1 MIRNISEGD
10 IAKILAAHRAAER
23 SKAIDGLGY
32 LRSVKD
38 DEPVEIIPTQAFKD
52 VEYSSGNDNE
62 QKDFENFLKLIGA
75 ITLAG
80 ILDEAENKN
89 KVPDISVLE
98 LHQAKLDAYE
108 SKRKASE
115 LIQLLNGLIG

>member
-38 DEPVEIIPTQAFKD
+38 DEPVEIISTQVFKD
-52 VEYSSGNDNE
+52 VECSSGNDNE

-89 KVPDISVLE
+89 KGPDISVLE

>member
-38 DEPVEIIPTQAFKD
+38 DEPVEIIPTQVFKD
-52 VEYSSGNDNE
+52 VECSSSKDNE

-80 ILDEAENKN
+80 IIDEAENKN
-89 KVPDISVLE
+89 QGPDISVLK